1 MGLVGHRVE
10 QERFIPVYVQ
20 DHPEDVLLLNTSARK
35 NQRMHQQTESPLF
48 PFWVEDRGLS
58 FFLAF
63 LVLVTIVVPMITL
76 SRYGRMGLGLMSA
89 PCFSQVLSRVF
100 AREFQCVWLLCS
112 LSLSSQRTRSSNS
125 IHRSATGAG
134 IRRSRYAA
142 SPFWWS

>member
-1 MGLVGHRVE
+1 MMFLIQKMNPKENHAIRRRT
-10 QERFIPVYVQ
+10 Q
-20 DHPEDVLLLNTSARK
+20 A
-35 NQRMHQQTESPLF
+35 PLF